1 MPLRGRDAVLRSVG
15 RMLDQARGGHGR
27 LVLVTGE
34 AGIGKTALV
43 REAAYLAQKRHMEV
57 AWGACLNAD
66 LASPFAPWLEILGP
80 EGAAVL
86 VRAGGSPAGAPDP
99 QEEEWRRFLAFHA
112 VADQLQSRAARKGLL
127 VVLEDLHWAGTP
139 AQLLL
144 LLLRYVAAHLG
155 RLGSVLLL
163 GTCREAE
170 LEPSAPVARLVNGAE
185 QLAWVALTPPRLATS
200 SPTSPTSGSVHR
212 LRRVFSG
219 PPVASLLRHAAR
231 SSGHRPCCPAPGP
244 DHPSRD

>member
-1 MPLRGRDAVLRSVG
+1 VTIAVAAALRQNAAGTVRVGLWECTPGRFWTRFEAGEGEFIRLV
-15 RMLDQARGGHGR
+15 AGR
-27 LVLVTGE
+27 LTCVEDAGPTTRLGPGDAITFPPGWTGE
-34 AGIGKTALV
+34 WRIEGTLRKVFAGWT
-43 REAAYLAQKRHMEV
+43 
-57 AWGACLNAD
+57 
-66 LASPFAPWLEILGP
+66 P
-80 EGAAVL
+80 
-86 VRAGGSPAGAPDP
+86 GGPDP